1 MSAIW
6 HLRCDTLLGPAH
18 LVAADREADAMIQ
31 REIKASRLSVE
42 SILSTPHSTSV
53 QHKAFLAAVWTTL

>member
-6 HLRCDTLLGPAH
+6 HLRCDALLGPAQ
-18 LVAADREADAMIQ
+18 LVAADRGAETMIQ
-31 REIKASRLSVE
+31 RDIKASRLSVE

-53 QHKAFLAAVWTTL
+53 QRKALLAPVWTTF